1 MTLPLYKE
9 AQDFS
14 NKNEYPQGA
23 NVGLW
28 YNKMCNQWKMK
39 REGPQWTL
47 NYSSRGEAETG
58 KTKWIKT
65 VTGNKCGDPGQM
77 EETLERYVSLVRIC
91 GGDVRVYRT
100 VTRFVTGLGF
110 DHPVEN
116 GFTWHYTLGTP
127 YLPGSSVKGI
137 LRNWAEQWWD
147 VQDKDER
154 VKEVDKIFGAET
166 GNKAAGELII
176 FDALPVKPVQL
187 EIEVMTPHYS
197 PYYQGEG
204 KDKPPADWYNPV
216 PIPYLTVAR
225 EQQFIFGLAPRQ
237 GANINL
243 ELVFEWLDEA
253 LKTIGAGAKTAS
265 GYGCF
270 MHDKSFKIPI
280 VKYPV
285 ELKAFNTVAVQ
296 TMSPI
301 RQEMEKDGYSE
312 SNQDI
317 FMTALTKKWLDRM
330 DSGGT
335 PDADRQEIARLL
347 ADWYQNNK
355 PKEWEKPK
363 PNSKNYAK
371 VMRIKKVLG
380 IN

>member
-1 MTLPLYKE
+1 MTLPLYRE
-9 AQDFS
+9 AQEYSD
-14 NKNEYPQGA
+14 KNEYPQGA
-23 NVGLW
+23 NAGLW
-28 YNKMCNQWKMK
+28 YNKMCNQWK
-39 REGPQWTL
+39 EIEQQWTL
-47 NYSSRGEAETG
+47 NSLSKGGTETG
-58 KTKWIKT
+58 KTRWIKT
-65 VTGNKCGDPGQM
+65 VTNNKCGNPKQI
-77 EETLERYVSLVRIC
+77 EETLERYVSLVKMY

-100 VTRFVTGLGF
+100 VTCFVTGLGY
-110 DHPVEN
+110 DHPMEN

-147 VQDKDER
+147 VEDKDER
-154 VKEVDKIFGAET
+154 ARVVDKIFGPET
-166 GNKAAGELII
+166 GNKAAGELIV

-197 PYYQGEG
+197 LYYQSQG
-204 KDKPPADWYNPV
+204 KDKPPADWYSPV
-216 PIPYLTVAR
+216 PIPYLTVDR

-237 GANINL
+237 GANVNL
-243 ELVFEWLDEA
+243 QQIFKWLDEA
-253 LKTIGAGAKTAS
+253 LETIGAGAKTAS

-270 MHDKSFKIPI
+270 IHDESFKIPA
-280 VKYPV
+280 VKQPV
-285 ELKAFNTVAVQ
+285 PKKPVNDVPVQ
-296 TMSPI
+296 PMSPI

-317 FMTALTKKWLDRM
+317 FMAVLTKKWLDRM
-330 DSGGT
+330 DSGDI
-335 PDADRQEIARLL
+335 PDAERQEIAQLL

-363 PNSKNYAK
+363 PKSKNYAK